1 MRSMTIP
8 SCSRPVLAPGPRNLR
23 EHVSSL
29 RSRCGLTSNQII
41 STFKRCGVSWL
52 LTRSCGAPQKDKQNE
67 TLFFPIWWFAF
78 FSLGRLYDM
87 FLLNWEIHLW
97 NCTHGIYVVLLG
109 PPHSHPHH
117 FQGVGRVENSHITC
131 DLLKEM
137 EIDTE
142 RLEEEF
148 QAMGEE
154 YNFDRTELN
163 QTLDMVSQYCIPG
176 IDWEDNGRILFV
188 LLVVFWLSCV
198 LLKQTQGKMWKL
210 AEVEEWLGLYSG
222 NFHSGVCFA

>member
-1 MRSMTIP
+1 
-8 SCSRPVLAPGPRNLR
+8 
-23 EHVSSL
+23 
-29 RSRCGLTSNQII
+29 
-41 STFKRCGVSWL
+41 
-52 LTRSCGAPQKDKQNE
+52 
-67 TLFFPIWWFAF
+67 
-78 FSLGRLYDM
+78 
-87 FLLNWEIHLW
+87 
-97 NCTHGIYVVLLG
+97 
-109 PPHSHPHH
+109 
-117 FQGVGRVENSHITC
+117 
-131 DLLKEM
+131 M

-210 AEVEEWLGLYSG
+210 AEVEE
-222 NFHSGVCFA
+222 